1 MVRRIRRR
9 ARRLAGRAK
18 RALNAALRRATGL
31 ELRRTGARRRYRPPE
46 SRTRLLTTPTFVLC
60 TVRSGS
66 TLLRVLLDSHS
77 EICAPQELNLRDL
90 MVTPKDS
97 YTEKSLE
104 EYGLD
109 ARQLEYV
116 LWDWVLNR
124 ELEESGKRLLAS
136 KAPRNVF
143 VADRI
148 LECWPDARFVFLLRH
163 PGAIARSRHALR
175 PQDSEERNAEMVR
188 RYADALEQARQTYD
202 GLTVRYEDLAAD
214 PTAVSQEL
222 CDFLG
227 VAWEPTML
235 DYGRFDH
242 GRYRPGVGDWKA
254 KIKSGEV
261 QPPEQPPSFDEIHP
275 DLRPLTVAWGYA
287 GAGEDAAQGRVRGAR
302 AASTRG

>member
-1 MVRRIRRR
+1 VVRRIRRR

-18 RALNAALRRATGL
+18 RALNAALRRTTGF

-46 SRTRLLTTPTFVLC
+46 SRDRLLTAPTFVLC

-90 MVTPKDS
+90 VVTPKDA

-116 LWDWVLNR
+116 LWDWVLHR
-124 ELEESGKRLLAS
+124 ELEESGKRLLVS

-143 VADRI
+143 VVDRI
-148 LECWPDARFVFLLRH
+148 RDCWPDARFIFLLRH
-163 PGAIARSRHALR
+163 PGSIARSRHDLR

-188 RYADALEQARQTYD
+188 RYADALEQARGAYD
-202 GLTVRYEDLAAD
+202 GLTVRYEELAAD
-214 PTAVSQEL
+214 PSRVAREL
-222 CDFLG
+222 CEFLG

-242 GRYRPGVGDWKA
+242 GRYRPGVGDWKE

-261 QPPEQPPSFDEIHP
+261 QPPEEPPAFEEIHP
-275 DLRPLTVAWGYA
+275 ALRELTIAWGYA
-287 GAGEDAAQGRVRGAR
+287 GTAEDGAQGAVRAAQT
-302 AASTRG
+302 ASTRR